1 MKREQP
7 QNIIVN
13 TFENPFNKDHY
24 ICFLKNLLKSFEQS
38 PLSYQGNYIPDAFA
52 PYITLLERVG
62 KYTYDDKEIDLL
74 IVQLKK
80 EASLERARTM
90 QRNFIAWYLKG
101 SRDGKLKDAALVVFV
116 APDTADW
123 RFSLVKMDYHFEE
136 TPSGRITRKRNS
148 PRRADGHSLSLRMK
162 RATPHKADSC
172 QSWKMTISDPLRK
185 I

>member
-13 TFENPFNKDHY
+13 IFENPFNKDHY
-24 ICFLKNLLKSFEQS
+24 ICFLKNLLKSFEQG

-101 SRDGKLKDAALVVFV
+101 SRGGKLKDAALVVFV

-136 TPSGRITRKRNS
+136 TPSGRITAKEKFT
-148 PRRADGHSLSLRMK
+148 PARRWSFLVNANEKSHT
-162 RATPHKADSC
+162 A
-172 QSWKMTISDPLRK
+172 QSRFMPILENDDFRPT
-185 I
+185 